1 MNIMA
6 TGMHPTFV
14 TGRKVKTSLLNNG
27 QSIDIRPPAN
37 GLFGIGTLQKNQDA
51 RPPGPL
57 LDELF
62 PLGDF
67 CDALQEIGLCFK
79 FF

>member
-14 TGRKVKTSLLNNG
+14 AGGKVKASLLDNG
-27 QSIDIRPPAN
+27 QAIDIRPPAN
-37 GLFGIGTLQKNQDA
+37 GLFWIGSLQKNQNP

-57 LDELF
+57 LDEF
-62 PLGDF
+62 FSLGDF
-67 CDALQEIGLCFK
+67 CDALQEIGLSFK

>member
-14 TGRKVKTSLLNNG
+14 AGGKVKASLLDNG

-37 GLFGIGTLQKNQDA
+37 GLFWIGSFQKNQDP

-62 PLGDF
+62 SFGNFSDT
-67 CDALQEIGLCFK
+67 LQEIGLCFE